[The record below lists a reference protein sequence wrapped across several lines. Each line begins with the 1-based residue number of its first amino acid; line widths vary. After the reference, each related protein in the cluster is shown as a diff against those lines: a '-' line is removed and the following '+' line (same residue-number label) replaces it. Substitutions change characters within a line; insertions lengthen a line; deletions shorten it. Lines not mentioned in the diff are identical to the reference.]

1 MKKLLIIFIYLCCNF
16 LQAQT
21 WCPPGA
27 TWHYDVNAP
36 MYPYYSGKLELKYTD
51 TATINNKLCKK
62 MVGTYSGQLYSAHSP
77 STIVNNYVVLN
88 TYEDNE
94 LICNYDPVTNKFD
107 TIANY
112 NASIGDSWLLAIYPG
127 YTMVSVPCPEKPLV
141 NVINTGTVS
150 LNNVTLKMIVVS
162 YTLQYSTNYSFVDT
176 LIEKIGSIGSFLLP
190 YYDCTQHPKP
200 MGKFICYS
208 DSTFPL
214 YSKPGVLSC
223 DYDPTGVNEYE
234 NNTFVSIAPN
244 PVKDKLMLRS
254 LHLNGRYEATLIN
267 SLGEQVLQNN
277 QTYVHANHATELD
290 ISDLKPGFYFLV
302 LSENNV
308 MRCVKKII
316 KE

>member
-1 MKKLLIIFIYLCCNF
+1 
-16 LQAQT
+16 
-21 WCPPGA
+21 
-27 TWHYDVNAP
+27 

-51 TATINNKLCKK
+51 TVTINNKLCKK
-62 MVGTYSGQLYSAHSP
+62 IVGTYYGKTMSP
-77 STIVNNYVVLN
+77 VFPSVTINGYVNLN
-88 TYEDNE
+88 TYEDNG
-94 LICNYDPVTNKFD
+94 LVCNWDPYNSRFD

-112 NASIGDSWLLAIYPG
+112 NASVGDSWLIANYPSQA
-127 YTMVSVPCPEKPLV
+127 TTNTNCPERSKV
-141 NVINTGTVS
+141 VVSNTDTVS
-150 LNNVTLKMIVVS
+150 LNNITLKMIVIS
-162 YTLQYSTNYSFVDT
+162 YTLWSYPVLDT
-176 LIEKIGSIGSFLLP
+176 LIERIGSKNSFLYPHYGCLIDGP
-190 YYDCTQHPKP
+190 YFGT
-200 MGKFICYS
+200 FICYS

-214 YSKPGVLSC
+214 YKKPGVLSC

-277 QTYVHANHATELD
+277 QTYLYTNHATELD
-290 ISDLKPGFYFLV
+290 ISNLKPGFYFLV
-302 LSENNV
+302 LTENNV